1 MSCYFEKI
9 IILWNNIRKHDET
22 SSSEV
27 TAPTTLFSWS
37 VHVANSIPYFH
48 YRLGQAPACIW
59 RKSVYVFILCHLHHL
74 WVVLH
79 SESVHRC
86 HHRQLQPAKEEDE
99 CLPRLTLPCSELLCG
114 TQPTRYLESWL
125 QEIGFILFSLLL
137 SGKLG
142 YSPYSVASLRSP
154 SVQLSFWPRNITII
168 SGHPAL
174 SMTLDTF
181 RNDPHQYLSLF
192 FPRTSFFSALTLLLT
207 HSPIHTQHQQNLSD
221 GNGRNLSDLFWTKTH
236 TAVSVALYVIFSL
249 PEMRCPA
256 NSILSFKV
264 LSLIPTPST
273 CCCVYNNFSSFF
285 LFICLVFFFY
295 SFPPFA

>member
-1 MSCYFEKI
+1 MPCYFEKI
-9 IILWNNIRKHDET
+9 IILWNNIRKHDKT

-48 YRLGQAPACIW
+48 YCLGQAPACIW

-125 QEIGFILFSLLL
+125 QEIGFILFSLLFC
-137 SGKLG
+137 GQLG

-174 SMTLDTF
+174 SMAFGFFQEWPSPIPQPLLP
-181 RNDPHQYLSLF
+181 PHLI
-192 FPRTSFFSALTLLLT
+192 FFSLDPVT
-207 HSPIHTQHQQNLSD
+207 
-221 GNGRNLSDLFWTKTH
+221 
-236 TAVSVALYVIFSL
+236 
-249 PEMRCPA
+249 
-256 NSILSFKV
+256 
-264 LSLIPTPST
+264 
-273 CCCVYNNFSSFF
+273 
-285 LFICLVFFFY
+285 Y
-295 SFPPFA
+295 SFPHSHTASTELVRWQRQESFWPFLN